1 MRRHAERAC
10 YITTI
15 VALLMTTLWL
25 IIQREFVS
33 NVLTSRFM
41 IGFIVCLMS
50 TAAAVFVQVADY
62 EKRLSAYHVALQE
75 HQEETRTWDLYS
87 QINPKAYRKP
97 NPLSIFNVGMEK
109 SGADRV
115 SIKLATP
122 IWEKEAQKQGSDNP
136 FLSIFLS
143 VDVIFVF
150 KIVLSALAI
159 LFAYNTISGER
170 EDGTLKLVLSNP
182 IPRDAL
188 VLGKYLG
195 GMLSL
200 FPIVVMSFTVG
211 FVIACAS
218 PATAFNGSDLLRLVM
233 VLLVSLSYVSIC
245 YLLGMLL
252 SVWTKETATTLIL
265 SMFIWGLLTIVHS
278 NIATFAV
285 AKFPPYKLQSEKE
298 TRQQVKKIWDD
309 FKEERDAYILKKWGY
324 NYPASAISHEGPITL
339 SMTMSSPWELEFIE
353 FYTIKPIHNTNVS
366 KFQEVL
372 GYQEPLRIDY
382 TNRAEEILKRREDT
396 GERNR
401 QLAKDLSRI
410 SFPDAYR
417 FAVGAITNTNR
428 KSYNDYIGQARSYK
442 RQVVDYLV
450 GKDVFSARA
459 WFSSDKGK
467 AEFVDLPVFQH
478 RYNSLSESL
487 SRALGD
493 VFILLAWNV
502 ILFMG
507 AYLSFLRYD
516 MS

>member
-1 MRRHAERAC
+1 MA
-10 YITTI
+10 
-15 VALLMTTLWL
+15 TLWL

-62 EKRLSAYHVALQE
+62 EKRLAAYHVAVRE
-75 HQEETRTWDLYS
+75 HQEESLTWNLYS
-87 QINPKAYRKP
+87 QINPKAHRKP
-97 NPLSIFNVGMEK
+97 NPISIFNVGMEK
-109 SGADRV
+109 SGADMV
-115 SIKLATP
+115 SIELATP

-143 VDVIFVF
+143 VDLTFVF

-182 IPRDAL
+182 ISRDAL

-200 FPIVVMSFTVG
+200 FPIVVISFIVG
-211 FVIACAS
+211 FVIAYAS
-218 PATAFNGSDLLRLVM
+218 PVTTFNEDDLLRLVI
-233 VLLVSLSYVSIC
+233 VLVVSLLYVSIC

-252 SVWTKETATTLIL
+252 SVWTKEAATTLIL
-265 SMFIWGLLTIVHS
+265 SMFIWGILTIVHS

-285 AKFPPYKLQSEKE
+285 AKFPPYKLQPEKE
-298 TRQQVKKIWDD
+298 ARQQVEKIWDD
-309 FKEERDAYILKKWGY
+309 FKEERDSYILKKWGY
-324 NYPASAISHEGPITL
+324 IHPLSAVSHKGPL
-339 SMTMSSPWELEFIE
+339 SVGITMSSPWDLEFEE
-353 FYTIKPIHNTNVS
+353 FYTIKPIHTADVS

-382 TNRAEEILKRREDT
+382 ANRAEEILKRREEI

-401 QLAKDLSRI
+401 QLARDISRI
-410 SFPDAYR
+410 SFADAYR
-417 FAVGAITNTNR
+417 FAIGAITNTNR
-428 KSYNDYIGQARSYK
+428 KSYNDFIGQARSYK

-478 RYNSLSESL
+478 RYNSVSEDI

-493 VFILLAWNV
+493 IFILLAWNV

-507 AYLSFLRYD
+507 AYLSFLQYD

>member
-1 MRRHAERAC
+1 
-10 YITTI
+10 
-15 VALLMTTLWL
+15 MTTLWL

-41 IGFIVCLMS
+41 IGLIVCLMS

-62 EKRLSAYHVALQE
+62 EKRLAAYHVALQE

-87 QINPKAYRKP
+87 QINPKAHRKP

-109 SGADRV
+109 SGADMV

-211 FVIACAS
+211 IVIAYAS
-218 PATAFNGSDLLRLVM
+218 PATDFNGSDLLRLVM
-233 VLLVSLSYVSIC
+233 VLVVSLLYVSIC
-245 YLLGMLL
+245 YLFGMFL
-252 SVWTKETATTLIL
+252 SVWTKEAATTLIL
-265 SMFIWGLLTIVHS
+265 SMFIWGILTIVHS
-278 NIATFAV
+278 NIVTFAV
-285 AKFPPYKLQSEKE
+285 AKFPPYKLQPEKA
-298 TRQQVKKIWDD
+298 TRQQVGEIWDD

-339 SMTMSSPWELEFIE
+339 SMIMSSPWELEFIE
-353 FYTIKPIHNTNVS
+353 FYTIKPIHTADVS

-382 TNRAEEILKRREDT
+382 ANRAEEILKRREEI

-401 QLAKDLSRI
+401 QLARDISRI
-410 SFPDAYR
+410 SFADAYR

-428 KSYNDYIGQARSYK
+428 KSYTDFIGQARSYK

-450 GKDVFSARA
+450 GKDVFSTRA

-467 AEFVDLPVFQH
+467 AEFVDLPAFQH

-507 AYLSFLRYD
+507 AYLSFLQYELN
-516 MS
+516 

>member
-1 MRRHAERAC
+1 
-10 YITTI
+10 
-15 VALLMTTLWL
+15 MTTLLL

-62 EKRLSAYHVALQE
+62 EKRLAAYHVAVRE
-75 HQEETRTWDLYS
+75 HQEEERTWDLYS
-87 QINPKAYRKP
+87 QINPKAHRKP
-97 NPLSIFNVGMEK
+97 NPLSIFNTGMEK
-109 SGADRV
+109 SGADMV
-115 SIKLATP
+115 SIELATP

-170 EDGTLKLVLSNP
+170 EDGTLKLVLSNSV
-182 IPRDAL
+182 PRDML

-211 FVIACAS
+211 IVIAYVS
-218 PATAFNGSDLLRLVM
+218 PATAFDGDALLRLVM
-233 VLLVSLSYVSIC
+233 VLVVSLLYVSIC
-245 YLLGMLL
+245 YLLGLLL
-252 SVWTKETATTLIL
+252 SIWTKEAATTLIL
-265 SMFIWGLLTIVHS
+265 SMFIWGILTIVHS

-285 AKFPPYKLQSEKE
+285 EKFPLHKPQPEKE
-298 TRQQVKKIWDD
+298 ARQQIDQMWED
-309 FKEERDAYILKKWGY
+309 FKAERDAYILKKWGY
-324 NYPASAISHEGPITL
+324 KYPASAISQIADGAL
-339 SMTMSSPWELEFIE
+339 SILMRIQIGIGFQE
-353 FYTIKPIHNTNVS
+353 FYEFNRIDILDVS

-372 GYQEPLRIDY
+372 GYQESLRIDY
-382 TNRAEEILKRREDT
+382 ANKAEELLKQREEIR
-396 GERNR
+396 ERNG
-401 QLAKDLSRI
+401 QLATDISRI
-410 SFPDAYR
+410 SFADAYR
-417 FAVGAITNTNR
+417 FAVGTITGTDR
-428 KSYNDYIGQARSYK
+428 ESYNDFIRGARSYK
-442 RQVVDYLV
+442 RQIVDYLAN
-450 GKDVFSARA
+450 KNAFSARA

-478 RYNSLSESL
+478 RYNSVSENF

-493 VFILLAWNV
+493 VFTLLAWNV
-502 ILFMG
+502 ILLMG
-507 AYLSFLRYD
+507 AHVSFLRYD

>member
-1 MRRHAERAC
+1 
-10 YITTI
+10 
-15 VALLMTTLWL
+15 MTTLWL

-41 IGFIVCLMS
+41 IGFIVCLTS
-50 TAAAVFVQVADY
+50 TVAAVFVQVEDY
-62 EKRLSAYHVALQE
+62 EKRLEAYHVAVQE
-75 HQEETRTWDLYS
+75 HQEETRTWDIYS
-87 QINPKAYRKP
+87 QINPKAHRKP
-97 NPLSIFNVGMEK
+97 NPLSIFNIGMEK
-109 SGADRV
+109 SGADMV
-115 SIKLATP
+115 SIELATP

-182 IPRDAL
+182 IPRDAF

-200 FPIVVMSFTVG
+200 VPIVVISFAVG
-211 FVIACAS
+211 FVIAYAS
-218 PATAFNGSDLLRLVM
+218 PVTAFNGSDLLRLVI
-233 VLLVSLSYVSIC
+233 VLVVSLLYVSIC

-252 SVWTKETATTLIL
+252 SVCTKEAGTTLIL
-265 SMFIWGLLTIVHS
+265 SMFIWGILTIIHS

-285 AKFPPYKLQSEKE
+285 AKFPPYRLQPERE
-298 TRQQVKKIWDD
+298 TRQQVSSIWED
-309 FKEERDAYILKKWGY
+309 FKAERDAYILKKWGY
-324 NYPASAISHEGPITL
+324 KYPASTISHEGPITL
-339 SMTMSSPWELEFIE
+339 GITMSSPWDLEFEE
-353 FYTIKPIHNTNVS
+353 FYTIKPIHTADVS

-382 TNRAEEILKRREDT
+382 ANRAEEILKRREEI

-401 QLAKDLSRI
+401 QLARDISRI
-410 SFPDAYR
+410 SFADAYR
-417 FAVGAITNTNR
+417 FAIGAITNTNR
-428 KSYNDYIGQARSYK
+428 KSYNDFIGQARSYK

-478 RYNSLSESL
+478 QYNSLSASL

-493 VFILLAWNV
+493 VFILLAWNI
-502 ILFMG
+502 ILFMS
-507 AYLSFLRYD
+507 AYLSFLRYELN
-516 MS
+516 

>member
-1 MRRHAERAC
+1 
-10 YITTI
+10 
-15 VALLMTTLWL
+15 MTTLWL

-50 TAAAVFVQVADY
+50 TVAAVFVQVADY
-62 EKRLSAYHVALQE
+62 EKRLAAYHVATQE

-87 QINPKAYRKP
+87 QINPKAHRKP

-109 SGADRV
+109 SGADMV
-115 SIKLATP
+115 SIELATP

-143 VDVIFVF
+143 VDVTFVF

-200 FPIVVMSFTVG
+200 FPIVVMSFTLG
-211 FVIACAS
+211 FVIAYAS
-218 PATAFNGSDLLRLVM
+218 SATDFDSGDLLRLFIMLV
-233 VLLVSLSYVSIC
+233 VSLLYVSIC
-245 YLLGMLL
+245 YLLGLLL
-252 SVWTKETATTLIL
+252 SVWTKEAATTLIL
-265 SMFIWGLLTIVHS
+265 SMFIWGILTIVHS

-285 AKFPPYKLQSEKE
+285 AKFPPYRLQPERE
-298 TRQQVKKIWDD
+298 TRQQVSSIWED
-309 FKEERDAYILKKWGY
+309 FKAERDAYILKKWGY
-324 NYPASAISHEGPITL
+324 IHPASAISHEGPITL
-339 SMTMSSPWELEFIE
+339 GMTISSPWELEIKE
-353 FYTIKPIHNTNVS
+353 FYTIKPIDTADVS

-372 GYQEPLRIDY
+372 GYQEPLRVRY
-382 TNRAEEILKRREDT
+382 VNKAEDILKRWEEIR
-396 GERNR
+396 ERNR
-401 QLAKDLSRI
+401 QLAKDISRI
-410 SFPDAYR
+410 SFADAYR
-417 FAVGAITNTNR
+417 FAIGAITSTDR
-428 KSYNDYIGQARSYK
+428 GSYNDFIGQARSYK
-442 RQVVDYLV
+442 RQVVEYLV
-450 GKDVFSARA
+450 GKNVFSARA
-459 WFSSDKGK
+459 WFSSDKGA
-467 AEFVDLPVFQH
+467 AEFEDLPVFQH
-478 RYNSLSESL
+478 RYNSISESF

-507 AYLSFLRYD
+507 AYLSFLRYEL
-516 MS
+516 S

>member
-1 MRRHAERAC
+1 MFRLR
-10 YITTI
+10 ITKSGY
-15 VALLMTTLWL
+15 
-25 IIQREFVS
+25 R
-33 NVLTSRFM
+33 
-41 IGFIVCLMS
+41 
-50 TAAAVFVQVADY
+50 
-62 EKRLSAYHVALQE
+62 AYHTALQE

-97 NPLSIFNVGMEK
+97 NPLGIFNVGAEK
-109 SGADRV
+109 SGADMVR
-115 SIKLATP
+115 IKLATP
-122 IWEKEAQKQGSDNP
+122 IWEREAQKQGSDNP

-182 IPRDAL
+182 VSRDLL

-200 FPIVVMSFTVG
+200 FPIVVISFVVG
-211 FVIACAS
+211 VVIASAS
-218 PATAFNGSDLLRLVM
+218 PSTIFNVGDLLCLVT
-233 VLLVSLSYVSIC
+233 VLGVSLLYVSTC

-252 SVWTKETATTLIL
+252 SVWTKEAATTLIL
-265 SMFIWGLLTIVHS
+265 SMFIWGILTIVHS
-278 NIATFAV
+278 NVATFAV
-285 AKFPPYKLQSEKE
+285 AKFPPRKPQPEKE
-298 TRQQVKKIWDD
+298 VLQQIDQMWEN
-309 FKEERDAYILKKWGY
+309 FKEERDTQLKKWGY
-324 NYPASAISHEGPITL
+324 EYPTSALSHIADGPLTL
-339 SMTMSSPWELEFIE
+339 SIEMRSPGELGFQELYE
-353 FYTIKPIHNTNVS
+353 IKPIDILDVS

-382 TNRAEEILKRREDT
+382 ANRAEELLKRREEI

-401 QLAKDLSRI
+401 QLARDISRLS
-410 SFPDAYR
+410 FADAYR
-417 FAVGAITNTNR
+417 FAVGAMTGTDR
-428 KSYNDYIGQARSYK
+428 KTYNDFIGQARSYK
-442 RQVVDYLV
+442 RQVVDYLA
-450 GKDVFSARA
+450 GKDAFSARA
-459 WFSSDKGK
+459 WFSSDRGA
-467 AEFVDLPVFQH
+467 AELTDLPVFQH
-478 RYNSLSESL
+478 RYNSVSESI

-507 AYLSFLRYD
+507 VYVSFLRYE

>member
-1 MRRHAERAC
+1 MSCVLDIQNEP
-10 YITTI
+10 
-15 VALLMTTLWL
+15 MTTLWL

-41 IGFIVCLMS
+41 IGFIVCLIS

-62 EKRLSAYHVALQE
+62 EKRLSAYHVAVQE

-87 QINPKAYRKP
+87 QINPKAHRKP

-109 SGADRV
+109 SGADMV
-115 SIKLATP
+115 SIELAMP

-143 VDVIFVF
+143 VDVTFVF

-200 FPIVVMSFTVG
+200 FPIVMMSFTVG
-211 FVIACAS
+211 FVIAYAS
-218 PATAFNGSDLLRLVM
+218 PATDFNGADLLRLVM
-233 VLLVSLSYVSIC
+233 VLVVSLLYVSIC
-245 YLLGMLL
+245 YLLGLLL
-252 SVWTKETATTLIL
+252 SIWTKEAATTLIL
-265 SMFIWGLLTIVHS
+265 SMFIWGILTIVHS

-285 AKFPPYKLQSEKE
+285 AKFPPYKLQPEKE
-298 TRQQVKKIWDD
+298 ARQQIKKIWDD
-309 FKEERDAYILKKWGY
+309 FKEERDAYILKKWGH

-339 SMTMSSPWELEFIE
+339 SMTMSSPWELAFKE
-353 FYTIKPIHNTNVS
+353 FYAIKPIHTAEVS

-382 TNRAEEILKRREDT
+382 ANRAEEILKRREDT
-396 GERNR
+396 GEKNR
-401 QLAKDLSRI
+401 QLATDISRI
-410 SFPDAYR
+410 SFADAYR

-493 VFILLAWNV
+493 VFILLAWNI

-507 AYLSFLRYD
+507 AYVSFLRYELN
-516 MS
+516 

>member
-1 MRRHAERAC
+1 
-10 YITTI
+10 
-15 VALLMTTLWL
+15 MTTLWL

-41 IGFIVCLMS
+41 IGFVVCLMS

-62 EKRLSAYHVALQE
+62 EKRLSAYHVAVQE

-97 NPLSIFNVGMEK
+97 NPLSIFNVGTEK
-109 SGADRV
+109 SGADMV
-115 SIKLATP
+115 SIELATP

-170 EDGTLKLVLSNP
+170 EDATLKLVLSNP

-211 FVIACAS
+211 FVIAYAS
-218 PATAFNGSDLLRLVM
+218 PATDFNGDDLLRLVT
-233 VLLVSLSYVSIC
+233 VLAVSLLYVSIC

-252 SVWTKETATTLIL
+252 SVWTKEAATTLIL
-265 SMFIWGLLTIVHS
+265 SMFIWGILTIVHS

-285 AKFPPYKLQSEKE
+285 AKFPPYKLQPEKE

-324 NYPASAISHEGPITL
+324 IHPLSAVSHTGPLAVGI
-339 SMTMSSPWELEFIE
+339 TMSSPWDLEFEE
-353 FYTIKPIHNTNVS
+353 FYTIKLIHTADKPLHTADVS

-382 TNRAEEILKRREDT
+382 ANRAEEILKRREEI

-401 QLAKDLSRI
+401 QLARDISRI
-410 SFPDAYR
+410 SFADAYR

-428 KSYNDYIGQARSYK
+428 KSYNDFIGQARRYK
-442 RQVVDYLV
+442 HQVVDYLV

-478 RYNSLSESL
+478 RYNSLPESL

-493 VFILLAWNV
+493 VFILLAWNI
-502 ILFMG
+502 ILFMS
-507 AYLSFLRYD
+507 AYLSFLQYKLN
-516 MS
+516 